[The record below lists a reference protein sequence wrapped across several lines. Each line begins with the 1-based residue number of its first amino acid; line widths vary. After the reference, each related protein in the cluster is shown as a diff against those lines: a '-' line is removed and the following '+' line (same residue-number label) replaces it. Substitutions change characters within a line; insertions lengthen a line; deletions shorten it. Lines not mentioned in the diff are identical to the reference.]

1 MFHVRGR
8 NPLAGPD
15 CPEKDLIDALRG
27 GIREGF
33 SDGLGPKSSFR
44 PMHASRVLG

>member
-1 MFHVRGR
+1 VLHVPGR
-8 NPLAGPD
+8 NPLAGPG
-15 CPEKDLIDALRG
+15 CPEEDLIDALRG

-33 SDGLGPKSSFR
+33 PDRLGPKSSFR